1 MEICP
6 EIIRLQLI
14 FGHWMPGV
22 VVLYMT
28 VVGVMG
34 PVRYSP
40 SVVGYKNGGV
50 DDVANKVVE
59 GSVVGERLVPAVMSD
74 HKEGPEHG
82 ALGKPIEGPKPPVG

>member
-14 FGHWMPGV
+14 FCYRMPGV

-40 SVVGYKNGGV
+40 SVIGYEDGGV
-50 DDVANKVVE
+50 DNVANEVVE
-59 GSVVGERLVPAVMSD
+59 GSVVGEGLVPTVMSD
-74 HKEGPEHG
+74 HKQSPEHG
-82 ALGKPIEGPKPPVG
+82 ALGKPVERP